1 MACAHQ
7 YWLRVHQGETG
18 VGLQYTNRLHH
29 ISTSLPNPEKQRP
42 SLLFFIGKQFKG
54 RALRALFPGNTISNC
69 RKYGISNICVHETTR
84 NDDYPTLIAD
94 SSPDYAQVKLRGSK
108 DTCHET
114 VTHPVAWLVDG
125 NGGPKQQDLA
135 DHVLARLLPLFI
147 DVLCI
152 FAQDCGGLDGV
163 VEMLAAWTARA
174 SASSLPGAVRPRLL
188 VVASIPGDAF
198 NSEALRFRL
207 RVLSDLKFLE
217 LFSSLNV
224 VNLLGT
230 GRIPTRDHFSGLIQ
244 VLQNETHLMRAERVN
259 AHTLF
264 SMIHIAAFFDTAL
277 RQFAASP
284 LQTFDFIHCAR
295 EDHSV
300 SPDFQHHITTF
311 MSLCSGYGFPDNILW
326 DFIASVIVL
335 DSFPPDMH
343 SKC

>member
-7 YWLRVHQGETG
+7 YWLRVHQAETG
-18 VGLQYTNRLHH
+18 VALQYTNRLLH
-29 ISTSLPNPEKQRP
+29 ISTTLPDPAKQRP
-42 SLLFFIGKQFKG
+42 SLLFFIGKQLKG
-54 RALRALFPGNTISNC
+54 RALRALFPGNTVSNC
-69 RKYGISNICVHETTR
+69 RKYGIANICVHSKTR
-84 NDDYPTLIAD
+84 DDDYPTLIAD
-94 SSPDYAQVKLRGSK
+94 SSPDYLQVKLRGDK

-114 VTHPVAWLVDG
+114 FTHPVTWLVDE
-125 NGGPKQQDLA
+125 NGRPKQQDLA

-163 VEMLAAWTARA
+163 VEMLAAWTARG

-198 NSEALRFRL
+198 ESEALRFRL
-207 RVLSDLKFLE
+207 RVLSDPEFLE

-230 GRIPTRDHFSGLIQ
+230 GRTPTREHFSGLIQ
-244 VLQNETHLMRAERVN
+244 VLHNEAHLMRAERVN
-259 AHTLF
+259 THTLF
-264 SMIHIAAFFDTAL
+264 SMIHIAAFFDAAL

-284 LQTFDFIHCAR
+284 LQTFDFIRCAR
-295 EDHSV
+295 EDYPV
-300 SPDFQHHITTF
+300 SPDFQHHIATF
-311 MSLCSGYGFPDNILW
+311 MSLCSGYSFPDDILW
-326 DFIASVIVL
+326 DFIASAIIL

-343 SKC
+343 SKG